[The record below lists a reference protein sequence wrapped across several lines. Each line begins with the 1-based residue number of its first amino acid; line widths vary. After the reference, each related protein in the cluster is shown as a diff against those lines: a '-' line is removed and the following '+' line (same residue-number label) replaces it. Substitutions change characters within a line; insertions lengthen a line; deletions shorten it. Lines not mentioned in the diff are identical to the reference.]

1 MLYSV
6 VFYSNLFYSI
16 LFCPPCQ
23 VQSLARSIDEALS
36 SWSTV
41 RDGEGEKSS
50 AAPPSGSH
58 PEGLL
63 MDPLQEATPSG
74 CGESIPRSASKLMMA
89 FRDVTV
95 QIDNHNFRLS
105 SSSMLESVSL
115 GNGVS
120 KETGSEPQ
128 KGGKIAGQS
137 ASSAPAAPEFPAPP
151 PSEEE
156 KENQQPTGLDAPTA
170 GVGLEGKQTN
180 QIAAEMAE
188 NSSEPVSSSSTST
201 SACET
206 MILSLPRPHC
216 QDTPCGTLST
226 DIARKRLYRIGL
238 NLFNV

>member
-1 MLYSV
+1 M
-6 VFYSNLFYSI
+6 
-16 LFCPPCQ
+16 
-23 VQSLARSIDEALS
+23 DS
-36 SWSTV
+36 ST
-41 RDGEGEKSS
+41 
-50 AAPPSGSH
+50 
-58 PEGLL
+58 
-63 MDPLQEATPSG
+63 LQETTHSS
-74 CGESIPRSASKLMMA
+74 CVESIPRSASKLMMA

-95 QIDNHNFRLS
+95 QIDNRNFRL

-120 KETGSEPQ
+120 KETSSEAQ
-128 KGGKIAGQS
+128 TGGQNAGQS
-137 ASSAPAAPEFPAPP
+137 ESSVTVDPEFPAPP
-151 PSEEE
+151 RGEDE
-156 KENQQPTGLDAPTA
+156 KENQQPTGSDVA
-170 GVGLEGKQTN
+170 GTGAGLERKSTS
-180 QIAAEMAE
+180 QIASEMTE